1 MNRYSLRSDSRRW
14 WWPAGAAGVAAS
26 GVLAVSLL
34 AAPSG
39 SEPAEAPPDLQ
50 RGYAHIPADG
60 VMPTDDVQRGYAHI
74 PYRRCPP
81 PPDPAYVGAPWVAHT
96 DECPTLSHWWTYVR

>member
-26 GVLAVSLL
+26 GVVAVSLL
-34 AAPSG
+34 ATPSTSSVG
-39 SEPAEAPPDLQ
+39 PQPVEELQ
-50 RGYAHIPADG
+50 RGYAHI
-60 VMPTDDVQRGYAHI
+60 PTDDVQRGYAHI

-81 PPDPAYVGAPWVAHT
+81 PPDPAFVGAPWVAHT
-96 DECPTLSHWWTYVR
+96 DECPTLSHWWTYER

>member
-26 GVLAVSLL
+26 GVVAVALL
-34 AAPSG
+34 ATPSTSSVG
-39 SEPAEAPPDLQ
+39 PQPVEDLQ
-50 RGYAHIPADG
+50 HGYAHI
-60 VMPTDDVQRGYAHI
+60 PTDDVQRGYAHI